1 MYPFLVTCIQF
12 ALHVFSFRYMYP
24 AGVLGESA
32 KAPLADD
39 VLNGHR
45 SAALRLALYS
55 EEEAEVLYRA

>member
-32 KAPLADD
+32 RAPLADD
-39 VLNGHR
+39 VLSGHR
-45 SAALRLALYS
+45 SAALRLALYNK
-55 EEEAEVLYRA
+55 EEAEVLYRS